1 MSTKAAPSVEAMHE
15 IRMNLVV
22 KARGLIKRCDPRWF
36 DFCSSVGMIPG
47 NVAHMRGIAQ
57 QFAEYCWPDQW
68 AG

>member
-1 MSTKAAPSVEAMHE
+1 MNTKAPPTKEELHE

-22 KARGLIKRCDPRWF
+22 KARGLIARGDTRWY